1 MTGPTQVTA
10 KLGGSL
16 VLSFSYEPGY
26 ELRYKYWCRPGF
38 LWFCFTY
45 IIQTN
50 SSEVTVTQGKVSI
63 RDNHTAHSFTVTLD
77 GVTPV
82 DEGWYACGMRRT
94 LWFRPQH
101 FTKVMVSTGNAGVG
115 VKWACDAAR
124 HLGSLRWGQ
133 DLPSQGMTGVVKAG
147 TSSLQTRKLARVP

>member
-1 MTGPTQVTA
+1 GGWAVTGPTQVTA

-16 VLSFSYEPGY
+16 VLSFSYKPGY

-38 LWFCFTY
+38 LWFCSTY

-50 SSEVTVTQGKVSI
+50 SSEVTVTQGRVSI
-63 RDNHTAHSFTVTLD
+63 RDNHTAHSFTVVLD

-101 FTKVMVSTGNAGVG
+101 FTKVM
-115 VKWACDAAR
+115 
-124 HLGSLRWGQ
+124 
-133 DLPSQGMTGVVKAG
+133 
-147 TSSLQTRKLARVP
+147 

>member
-1 MTGPTQVTA
+1 MTGPTQMTA

-50 SSEVTVTQGKVSI
+50 SSEVTVTQGRVSI
-63 RDNHTAHSFTVTLD
+63 RDNHTAHSFTVMLD
-77 GVTPV
+77 GVIPV

-101 FTKVMVSTGNAGVG
+101 FTKVIVSTGNAGVG
-115 VKWACDAAR
+115 VSRGMRCSPS
-124 HLGSLRWGQ
+124 LGINALGTRPPQPGDDRGCESGNKLLA
-133 DLPSQGMTGVVKAG
+133 DTKTG
-147 TSSLQTRKLARVP
+147 